1 MDYKNIFNAA
11 LQFLTRTD
19 LKGSEAEAMT
29 QIKYIMTQIVNGELE
44 IKEKTDGKSKD
55 SK

>member
-1 MDYKNIFNAA
+1 MDYKNLMSAA

-19 LKGSEAEAMT
+19 LKGSEAEAMA
-29 QIKYIMTQIVNGELE
+29 QIKYVVSQIINGELE
-44 IKEKTDGKSKD
+44 IKEKIDGKSKD